1 MSLGPPFDSSG
12 EKLQQAVGAFVVL
25 ALAGAV
31 AWVLLMSGR
40 TIGRGLTVHVE
51 MATPGLLTS
60 GAKVRLAG
68 REIGE
73 VRSMTSTT
81 LNGKRRGVDVHAFV
95 LLSDAASVRQNSQVF
110 VETPSI
116 LGEAYLEVGP
126 PAGGAAPGPPVA
138 DGDRLRG
145 IDPPQIDDL
154 LAHSEQNLRL
164 ILALLR
170 ENRPELEE
178 LLSAGDDLL
187 SALSG
192 LPADRG
198 QLHRIHDQ
206 FIAALE
212 SGRALAAALRDS
224 NAVPRV
230 RAIVDDLGGIAAEA
244 GPELRR
250 LSTRLDASLQRLDE
264 LAAVFSP
271 ERREQLKSALTSL
284 RRAANAG
291 QRVAADAK
299 FLADYVKSGRGSVGA
314 FFADQELFDDLH
326 ETHRILKSQPWTFIL
341 KPSADTPKKQPQRR

>member
-1 MSLGPPFDSSG
+1 VSLGPPFDSSG
-12 EKLQQAVGAFVVL
+12 ERLQQAVGAFVTL
-25 ALAGAV
+25 ALLGAV

-51 MATPGLLTS
+51 MATPGLLRS
-60 GAKVRLAG
+60 GAKIRLAG

-73 VRSMTSTT
+73 VRAMASTT
-81 LNGKRRGVDVHAFV
+81 LDGNRRGVDLSAFV
-95 LLSDAASVRQNSQVF
+95 LADYAGFVRKNSLVF
-110 VETPSI
+110 VETPSV

-126 PAGGAAPGPPVA
+126 TSAAPGPPVA
-138 DGDRLRG
+138 DGDHLRG

-154 LAHSEQNLRL
+154 LAHSETNLRL
-164 ILALLR
+164 ILSLLR
-170 ENRPELEE
+170 ENRPEMEE

-187 SALSG
+187 ATLSG

-212 SGRALAAALRDS
+212 AGRALVTALRDS

-230 RAIVDDLGGIAAEA
+230 RAIAEDLGTIADQA

-250 LSTRLDASLQRLDE
+250 LSTRLDASLSRLDE
-264 LAAVFSP
+264 LAAVFGP
-271 ERREQLKSALTSL
+271 ERRAQLAAALTAL
-284 RRAANAG
+284 RGAAHAG
-291 QRVAADAK
+291 QRVTAEAK
-299 FLADYVKSGRGSVGA
+299 FLADYVKAGRGSVGA

-341 KPSADTPKKQPQRR
+341 KPSADTPKKKR